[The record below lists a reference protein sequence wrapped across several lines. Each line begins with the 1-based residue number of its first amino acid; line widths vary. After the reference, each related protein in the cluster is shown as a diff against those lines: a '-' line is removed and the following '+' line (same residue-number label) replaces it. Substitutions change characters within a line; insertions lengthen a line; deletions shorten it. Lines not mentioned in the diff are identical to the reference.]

1 MILDLIFEY
10 WPVPASILSALC
22 WLAYKFPKA
31 WSKTVA
37 PGIAFLCFFAFI
49 SIFLA
54 NMTNWYIWKSVAD
67 LRYEQQQLLDHP
79 APKPIWNAQKTC
91 VNALIH
97 DAEEKTCDIYML
109 MDITFNAD
117 AAIQQFHYAKGKIS
131 GQQQGI
137 DKAVDHIRSITFGF
151 PYVIALALFY
161 LFTQYLEPFLS
172 YMKRHDQILSDPIDG
187 ADNGKTDIGSNE
199 KPDDPI

>member
-10 WPVPASILSALC
+10 WPVTATILSALC
-22 WLAYKFPKA
+22 FLAYKFPKA

-37 PGIAFLCFFAFI
+37 PGIEFLCFFAII
-49 SIFLA
+49 SIVLA
-54 NMTNWYIWKSVAD
+54 DMTNWYIQESVAD
-67 LRYEQQQLLDHP
+67 LYYEQQQLLDHP

-137 DKAVDHIRSITFGF
+137 EKAVDHIRSITFGF
-151 PYVIALALFY
+151 PYLIALTFFY
-161 LFTQYLEPFLS
+161 LFTRYLEPFLS
-172 YMKRHDQILSDPIDG
+172 YMKRHDQRLSDPIDG
-187 ADNGKTDIGSNE
+187 ADNGKSDVGSNDE
-199 KPDDPI
+199 T

>member
-1 MILDLIFEY
+1 MILNLIFEY
-10 WPVPASILSALC
+10 WPVTSTILSALC
-22 WLAYKFPKA
+22 LLAYKFPKA

-37 PGIAFLCFFAFI
+37 PGIEFLCFFAFI
-49 SIFLA
+49 SIILA
-54 NMTNWYIWKSVAD
+54 DMTNWYIRESVAD
-67 LRYEQQQLLDHP
+67 LYYEQQQLLDHP

-117 AAIQQFHYAKGKIS
+117 TAIQQFHYAKGKIS

-137 DKAVDHIRSITFGF
+137 EKAVDHIRSITFGF
-151 PYVIALALFY
+151 PYLIALTFFY
-161 LFTQYLEPFLS
+161 LFTRYLEPFLS
-172 YMKRHDQILSDPIDG
+172 YMKRHDQRLSDPIDG
-187 ADNGKTDIGSNE
+187 AGNGKSDVGSNDE
-199 KPDDPI
+199 T